1 MGTDVSLVRLGP
13 GLLSPSTEGTEL
25 AAGSRRTG
33 GEAAGGGEMDSGSG
47 GTEGGLA
54 REVAGAGDGF
64 SGSTGLRAGGLGAA
78 GFAVGAAPAVLS
90 RMRSS
95 AIGTSAVVSS
105 AADASNALACAA
117 LVSAALASAILLSM
131 SFAMAAAD
139 SAGEMVF
146 KVDCDCG
153 AAGLGGAGCA
163 GVGCTDGVDRSGPP
177 HMPQKRLVSAFELPQ
192 RGQRKVRLSVTSLR
206 HLGSGM
212 QLC

>member
-1 MGTDVSLVRLGP
+1 M
-13 GLLSPSTEGTEL
+13 EGTEL
-25 AAGSRRTG
+25 AGGSRRTG
-33 GEAAGGGEMDSGSG
+33 GGAAGGGEMDSG
-47 GTEGGLA
+47 LA
-54 REVAGAGDGF
+54 REVTTPGDGF
-64 SGSTGLRAGGLGAA
+64 SGSTGFRAGRLGAA
-78 GFAVGAAPAVLS
+78 GFAVGVGAAAVS
-90 RMRSS
+90 RMLSS

-105 AADASNALACAA
+105 AADASPALACAA
-117 LVSAALASAILLSM
+117 LTSAALASAILLSM

-153 AAGLGGAGCA
+153 AAGLGVAGCA
-163 GVGCTDGVDRSGPP
+163 GVGCTDGVGRNGPP
-177 HMPQKRLVSAFELPQ
+177 HMPQKRLVSGFELPQ